1 MTVSQATLVQRIRY
15 ELGDRPWEDTGAA
28 ASATSTITGASTGDW
43 VEGDIGEFVEDGD
56 TFRTVSETGGA
67 ITATRSYWGTAGSA
81 HAASSRILKNPR
93 YAYVEITNA
102 ISAVIQHKL
111 WPLAWKRV
119 GDTITPAPTTAVWY
133 DLDGP
138 ALGLISV
145 RQLYGTSDT
154 KEGLYG
160 LRHGRRVELRRNMT
174 TSLVTSGV
182 GLRFPD
188 GFYHGTNTV
197 NADYAAKLTDGLT
210 TQLLT
215 ANQYGLETDTT
226 GWTAV
231 TNCAIARTTDQSYE
245 GAASLEMTST
255 AGGDMEAT
263 TLTGTS
269 GVAVTEGAS
278 YTATAYFRTAA
289 SARTVSL
296 TLYWYNSGGNLIT
309 TTAGTGVSDATNWN
323 ARAYVAG
330 TAPLGATRAAV
341 RAKVAATGGASEIHY
356 VDATTF
362 GVTGGTYADL
372 IDGDAVVEAV
382 LYGAVSHL
390 EAALENRKPRKPR
403 QDRETLRGA
412 SMYDRMFREALNR
425 ANQELRD
432 TIPILPRSPGRGW
445 LRT

>member
-15 ELGDRPWEDTGAA
+15 ELGDRPWADTGAA

-56 TFRTVSETGGA
+56 TFRPVSEAGGA

-174 TSLVTSGV
+174 TSL
-182 GLRFPD
+182 
-188 GFYHGTNTV
+188 
-197 NADYAAKLTDGLT
+197 
-210 TQLLT
+210 
-215 ANQYGLETDTT
+215 
-226 GWTAV
+226 
-231 TNCAIARTTDQSYE
+231 
-245 GAASLEMTST
+245 
-255 AGGDMEAT
+255 
-263 TLTGTS
+263 
-269 GVAVTEGAS
+269 GAS
-278 YTATAYFRTAA
+278 R
-289 SARTVSL
+289 
-296 TLYWYNSGGNLIT
+296 
-309 TTAGTGVSDATNWN
+309 
-323 ARAYVAG
+323 
-330 TAPLGATRAAV
+330 
-341 RAKVAATGGASEIHY
+341 
-356 VDATTF
+356 
-362 GVTGGTYADL
+362 
-372 IDGDAVVEAV
+372 
-382 LYGAVSHL
+382 
-390 EAALENRKPRKPR
+390 
-403 QDRETLRGA
+403 
-412 SMYDRMFREALNR
+412 
-425 ANQELRD
+425 
-432 TIPILPRSPGRGW
+432 
-445 LRT
+445 